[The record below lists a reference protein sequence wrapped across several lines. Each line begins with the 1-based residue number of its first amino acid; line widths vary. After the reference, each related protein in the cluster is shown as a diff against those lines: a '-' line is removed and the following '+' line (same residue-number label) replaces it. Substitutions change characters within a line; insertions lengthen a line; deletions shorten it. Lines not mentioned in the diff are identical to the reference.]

1 MLALG
6 NELENEKVL
15 EQFPGTDRRFERL
28 ADNLYS
34 DYGHHPEEIAA
45 TLQLAQELS
54 PNIVLVYQPH
64 QNWRQYALK
73 DSYTTQFE
81 AAKKIIW
88 LPTYLTRENPNQ
100 PTLTPQE
107 ITQNITNRQDISYG
121 ELDETLWQ
129 TIQRHRQQGY
139 LVLCMGAGTI
149 DGWIRQHLE
158 KEVARGA
165 EAR

>member
-1 MLALG
+1 
-6 NELENEKVL
+6 
-15 EQFPGTDRRFERL
+15 
-28 ADNLYS
+28 
-34 DYGHHPEEIAA
+34 
-45 TLQLAQELS
+45 
-54 PNIVLVYQPH
+54 VLVDLHPVRLVQDIDVGARIPGVEEELH
-64 QNWRQYALK
+64 
-73 DSYTTQFE
+73 
-81 AAKKIIW
+81 
-88 LPTYLTRENPNQ
+88 Q